1 MIYKGPCP
9 IVLACVIV
17 CLQPIDSTCHRG
29 ILAEPGCSVRFQ
41 CAKASGEH
49 FVSGDSTQQIIVE
62 NKGSPRRN
70 HGGAAAA
77 AVGNS
82 DLSSM
87 QQQQQ
92 LRDAS
97 EPVAVASLPRGLF
110 VVDRFRVLNLTD
122 HPLEVFWIANGHTD
136 DGLRDASQ
144 WREQRRIIAPKS
156 IYGAQKSYNGH
167 CFGFASPGFGGGKV
181 MMREATIILGE
192 AQLQWYTV
200 RAAAAAAA
208 VATTAPIQI
217 ERHDSQPD
225 WSSYND
231 PSDGQGDPSRS
242 RRDVPSAG
250 KLPVYT
256 VGDPIEVW
264 SVSANAWTRA
274 TVDKLLPNNE
284 VHVIYGD
291 RYKQIDL
298 NDQSAWRSVYAA
310 NRPAAAAGSSS
321 DPIEKAVQ
329 EAMQMG
335 FEEAAV
341 RTMQQRLQ
349 LSSTT
354 ALIEALVADAAAI

>member
-1 MIYKGPCP
+1 MAWSCP
-9 IVLACVIV
+9 IARACVIV

-29 ILAEPGCSVRFQ
+29 ILAGPGCSVRFQ

-70 HGGAAAA
+70 HGAAAAAA
-77 AVGNS
+77 AVGHS

-87 QQQQQ
+87 QQQ
-92 LRDAS
+92 LWGAS

-136 DGLRDASQ
+136 DSLRDASQ
-144 WREQRRIIAPKS
+144 WRDQRRIIAPNS

-200 RAAAAAAA
+200 RAAAAPGFAVAAA
-208 VATTAPIQI
+208 ATTAPIQI

-225 WSSYND
+225 WSAYND

-242 RRDVPSAG
+242 REAPIPRRDLPAA
-250 KLPVYT
+250 LPVYT

-264 SVSANAWTRA
+264 SVSANAWTRG

-284 VHVIYGD
+284 VHVVYGD

-298 NDQSAWRSVYAA
+298 NDQSS
-310 NRPAAAAGSSS
+310 
-321 DPIEKAVQ
+321 
-329 EAMQMG
+329 
-335 FEEAAV
+335 
-341 RTMQQRLQ
+341 
-349 LSSTT
+349 
-354 ALIEALVADAAAI
+354 